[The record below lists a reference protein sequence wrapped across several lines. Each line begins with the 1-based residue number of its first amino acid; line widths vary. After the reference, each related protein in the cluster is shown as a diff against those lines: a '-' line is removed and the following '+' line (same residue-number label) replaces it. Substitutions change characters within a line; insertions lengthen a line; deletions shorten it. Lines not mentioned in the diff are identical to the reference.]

1 MNKRSIIV
9 GLFIFVGLAI
19 FIAGVLALGGQN
31 NTFTKTITVRAIFDD
46 VSGLQQG
53 NNVWLSGV
61 KVGIV
66 KKISFLS
73 QSQVEVTMNIERK
86 DQQYV
91 KKDAKARI
99 GSDGLIG
106 NKIVVLYGGTA
117 QAAPVEAGSLL
128 AVEKAVSMDDM
139 MATLQANNNNLLA
152 ITEDFKSV
160 SSGIASGQ
168 GTIGKLLKDETI
180 GNDIEAALSTLRRT
194 SLKADALTTNLAD
207 YTSKLQ
213 QEGSLTND
221 LITDTVIFSKL
232 RSTVR
237 QIEEVSRSA
246 NAIVEDLG
254 KTTKKLNSP
263 NTPIG
268 MMLNDQGTA
277 ADLKQ
282 TIRNLQSGSQ
292 KLDENMEAL
301 QHNFL
306 LRGFF
311 RKKAKEELRS
321 N

>member
-1 MNKRSIIV
+1 MNKRAVTV
-9 GLFIFVGLAI
+9 GLFIFIALAI

-31 NTFTKTITVRAIFDD
+31 NTFTKTIAIRAVFDD

-66 KKISFLS
+66 KKISFVD
-73 QSQVEVTMNIERK
+73 QSKVEVIMNIERK
-86 DQQYV
+86 EQQYIR
-91 KKDAKARI
+91 KDAKAKI
-99 GSDGLIG
+99 GSEGLIG
-106 NKIVVLYGGTA
+106 NKIIVLYGGTP
-117 QAAPVEAGSLL
+117 QAPAIEAGTQL
-128 AVEKAVSMDDM
+128 AVETATSMDEM
-139 MATLQANNNNLLA
+139 MSTLQENNKNLLA
-152 ITEDFKSV
+152 ITSDFKQV

-180 GNDIEAALSTLRRT
+180 GNDIEAALRTLKST
-194 SLKADALTTNLAD
+194 SVKADALTSNLAN

-213 QEGSLTND
+213 SKGSLTND

-232 RSTVR
+232 RSTVN
-237 QIEEVSRSA
+237 QIEQVSRSA
-246 NAIVEDLG
+246 NEIIADLNNTSQQL
-254 KTTKKLNSP
+254 KST

-268 MMLNDQGTA
+268 ILLNDRETA
-277 ADLKQ
+277 ADLKL
-282 TIRNLQSGSQ
+282 TLRNLQSGTE

-311 RKKAKEELRS
+311 RKKAKAEAKE
-321 N
+321 